1 MIHTG
6 VHVMMEWVEY
16 SLKAR
21 DIQEYS
27 LLFSTLAQLVR
38 AAVTV
43 SG

>member
-27 LLFSTLAQLVR
+27 LLIRYISSVGR
-38 AAVTV
+38 AIDF
-43 SG
+43 

>member
-27 LLFSTLAQLVR
+27 LLFNTLAQLVR
-38 AAVTV
+38 AIDF
-43 SG
+43 